1 MLVNLKIIEII
12 IEKIMFVNKV
22 VIELWSIVMLLW
34 CFYNLVRIKG
44 IDYIEWNMYYEY
56 V

>member
-1 MLVNLKIIEII
+1 
-12 IEKIMFVNKV
+12 MFVNKV
-22 VIELWSIVMLLW
+22 VIELWSIVMLLIW

>member
-44 IDYIEWNMYYEY
+44 VKY
-56 V
+56 VLWVCVDK